1 MMLTNC
7 QMRFRLE
14 KIKTMNKNFSLLTAL
29 LIFISSV
36 SAVQIPEKP
45 YPPRLVND
53 LARMLSQEEA
63 NALENKL
70 VEFSKSTTTQIVVVT
85 VKSLNGEEKSMVA
98 NEIGHQWGVGQKSFD
113 NGIVVL
119 VKEKTAD
126 ESGEVFIATGYGLEA
141 VIPDAIAKRIVE
153 KEMLPRFREG
163 NYYAGIDQ
171 AVSTIMQLSL
181 GEYTAKEY
189 EEKTAS
195 NPLGFIIPLIIFLVV
210 FGNIFGRAS
219 NIRRRTIGGNLPFWV
234 LLSMMGSKS
243 KQGGSFGD
251 FSSGRGS
258 FGGGGGGFGGFGGG
272 GFGGGGAGG
281 SW

>member
-1 MMLTNC
+1 MNCLTK
-7 QMRFRLE
+7 FHLE
-14 KIKTMNKNFSLLTAL
+14 KIKVMSKQISLLTAL
-29 LIFISSV
+29 FIFIYNA

-53 LARMLSQEEA
+53 LAQILSRDEV

-70 VEFSKSTTTQIVVVT
+70 VEFSNSTTTQIVVVT
-85 VKSLNGEEKSMVA
+85 VKSLNGEEKSMFA
-98 NEIGHQWGVGQKSFD
+98 TEIGHQWGVGQNNFD
-113 NGIVVL
+113 NGIVLL
-119 VKEKTAD
+119 VKEKTAE

-141 VIPDAIAKRIVE
+141 VIPDAIAKRIVD
-153 KEMLPRFREG
+153 KEILPRFREG
-163 NYYAGIDQ
+163 NYYDGIDQ
-171 AVSTIMQLSL
+171 AVSTLMQLSL
-181 GEYTAKEY
+181 GEFTAKEY

-195 NPLGFIIPLIIFLVV
+195 NPLGFIIPLLFFLIV
-210 FGNIFGRAS
+210 FGNIFGRA
-219 NIRRRTIGGNLPFWV
+219 NNMRRRTIGKNLPLWV

-243 KQGGSFGD
+243 KQSGSFGD